1 MTNRFLTLPALI
13 VIANG
18 AAYAA
23 PPASKDACLEQA
35 FALAEKAAAK
45 KLPADKMTKVEEL
58 IGAVEGKCAADD
70 LAGAEGAIKAAQAAI
85 DAP

>member
-1 MTNRFLTLPALI
+1 MTKRNLTLAVLLA
-13 VIANG
+13 IASGVAN
-18 AAYAA
+18 AA

-45 KLPADKMTKVEEL
+45 KLSGDKLTKVEGLLSALET
-58 IGAVEGKCAADD
+58 KCAAED
-70 LAGAEGAIKAAQAAI
+70 LAGAEGDIKAVQAAI

>member
-1 MTNRFLTLPALI
+1 MTRRNLTLAVLI
-13 VIANG
+13 VIASG
-18 AAYAA
+18 AANAA

-45 KLPADKMTKVEEL
+45 KFPADKLTKVEEL
-58 IGAVEGKCAADD
+58 IGAVEVKCAADD